1 MNDFTIYLSGGMQ
14 DLSLEASLE
23 WRNRFEDGIKLL
35 ESTKN
40 VKCFSPPKYYAPQ
53 EPDRKTE
60 KEVFEFDK
68 HQLKQSD
75 LVVAYFNVPKSI
87 GTAMELAWAKDW
99 DIPVIGICE
108 KDEIPSL
115 HTWLAECVTRF
126 CNNIPEAISYI
137 NDYYL
142 T

>member
-14 DLSLEASLE
+14 DLSLKASLE

-60 KEVFEFDK
+60 KEVFVCRS
-68 HQLKQSD
+68 QLVQQWS
-75 LVVAYFNVPKSI
+75 LL
-87 GTAMELAWAKDW
+87 GQR
-99 DIPVIGICE
+99 IGI
-108 KDEIPSL
+108 SL
-115 HTWLAECVTRF
+115 SLVSAKRMKFLVFIRGWLNV
-126 CNNIPEAISYI
+126 
-137 NDYYL
+137 
-142 T
+142 